1 MRAHVNELYAAEIRK
16 FRRQYITDATRAVV
30 DADMPADVVRGA
42 AFMAGLQWTDLHPH
56 LASRIEEES

>member
-42 AFMAGLQWTDLHPH
+42 AFMAGLRWADLHPH
-56 LASRIEEES
+56 LASRIEETS